1 MAEEGQGEGACQAGS
16 ASSHREGAPPDTPEG
31 RFQRRQ
37 HLSAMEKEGSL
48 KRRSFKQPHLHAR
61 QGTSGPAPRSLY
73 REGKELDQEP
83 RNRAGWGGV
92 P

>member
-1 MAEEGQGEGACQAGS
+1 MAEEGQREGACQTGS

-37 HLSAMEKEGSL
+37 HFSAREKEGSL
-48 KRRSFKQPHLHAR
+48 KGRGFKQPHLQDR
-61 QGTSGPAPRSLY
+61 GG
-73 REGKELDQEP
+73 
-83 RNRAGWGGV
+83 GWGGV